1 VNVKLAIFNS
11 LLQKYKKKPQIG
23 YYFSGLIYSLPN
35 HKHCHFSPFIKYFFI
50 LGLPYVLK
58 NTSLR
63 MARLNLLEETR
74 FEKLPVSVFDNP
86 ATASVNVANRIAAL
100 IKEKQA
106 HNQTAVLGLATGATP
121 VAVYAELVRL
131 HREEQ
136 LSFYNV
142 ITFNLD
148 EYYPMKPGTEQSY
161 VTFMNEHLFNH
172 IDIPKGNINIPDG
185 TLPLEDIPAFCLAY
199 EHEIGKLG
207 GLDIQILGIGRT
219 GHIGFNEPGSAP
231 NSGTRLV
238 TLDDL
243 TRRDAARDFG
253 GKSFVPAK
261 AITMGIGTIFK
272 ARQIILMAWNK
283 KKASII
289 KKAVEGEISSDV
301 PATFLQLSQHVEFI
315 LDQDAASMLTRFDT
329 PWLVKD
335 CIWDEKLIR
344 KAVIWLANTL
354 QKPILKLTEEDFNN
368 HGMAQLA
375 IEKGP
380 VYNINIHI
388 FNKLQHTITGWPGG
402 KPHAD
407 DSQRPERAEPAKKR
421 VIIFSPHPD
430 DDVISMGGTFIRLV
444 DQQHDVHVAYQTS
457 GNTAVWDDDALR
469 FVEFSIDFAQKMS
482 LDSQDLKGIYTNMRS
497 FMESKQPNQVDT
509 AEIQSVKGLIRKGEA
524 TAAARYCGLSDD
536 HIHFMALPF
545 YETGKNQKNPVSQ
558 LDIDQTISLLKK
570 IKPEQIF
577 AAGDFEDPHGTHI
590 VCFNIIL
597 SAMIQLRKT
606 ESWAQDCWL
615 WMYRG
620 AWLEFD
626 THEIEMA
633 VPLSPQELMKKK
645 YAIFKHQSQKDRAV
659 FPGDDAREFW
669 ERAEDRNRETA
680 KAYDELGLAEYE
692 AMEAFVRWKF

>member
-1 VNVKLAIFNS
+1 
-11 LLQKYKKKPQIG
+11 
-23 YYFSGLIYSLPN
+23 
-35 HKHCHFSPFIKYFFI
+35 
-50 LGLPYVLK
+50 
-58 NTSLR
+58 

-74 FEKLPVSVFDNP
+74 FEKLPVSVFENP
-86 ATASVNVANRIAAL
+86 SEASIDVAHRIANI
-100 IKEKQA
+100 IKTKQQA
-106 HNQTAVLGLATGATP
+106 NENAVIGLATGATP
-121 VAVYAELVRL
+121 IEVYDELVRL
-131 HREEQ
+131 HKEEG
-136 LSFYNV
+136 LSFKNV

-148 EYYPMKPGTEQSY
+148 EYYPMQPDADQSY
-161 VTFMNEHLFNH
+161 VSFMNSHLFDH
-172 IDIPKGNINIPDG
+172 IDIERSNINIPDG
-185 TLPLEDIPAFCLAY
+185 TLKLEDIPAFCLEY
-199 EHEIGKLG
+199 EKKIEKLG
-207 GLDIQILGIGRT
+207 GLDVQILGIGRT

-253 GKSFVPAK
+253 GKSFVPTK
-261 AITMGIGTIFK
+261 AITMGIGTIFR
-272 ARQIILMAWNK
+272 AREIILMAWNR

-289 KKAVEGEISSDV
+289 RKAVEGEISSEV
-301 PATFLQLSQHVEFI
+301 PATYLQLSDHVEFI
-315 LDQDAASMLTRFDT
+315 LDREAASLLTRFDT

-335 CIWDEKLIR
+335 CVWDEKLTR

-354 QKPILKLTEEDFNN
+354 KKPILKLTEDDFNN

-375 IEKGP
+375 VEKGP

-402 KPHAD
+402 KANAD

-421 VIIFSPHPD
+421 AVIFSPHPD

-469 FVEFSIDFAQKMS
+469 FVEFGIDFAEKMGYPQEA
-482 LDSQDLKGIYTNMRS
+482 LQEKYDSMRA
-497 FMESKQPNQVDT
+497 FMADKKPNQVDT
-509 AEIQSVKGLIRKGEA
+509 KEIQTVKGLIRKGEA
-524 TAAARYCGLSDD
+524 IAGARYCGLEDD

-545 YETGKNQKNPVSQ
+545 YESGRNQKNPVTNVDVQ
-558 LDIDQTISLLKK
+558 LTIDLLQR
-570 IKPEQIF
+570 IKPHQIF

-597 SAMIQLRKT
+597 SAMNVLRET
-606 ESWAQDCWL
+606 EEWAKECWL

-620 AWLEFD
+620 AWLEFE

-633 VPLSPQELMKKK
+633 VPLSPQELEKKK

-659 FPGDDAREFW
+659 FPGDDSREFW
-669 ERAEDRNRETA
+669 KRAEDRNRETA
-680 KAYDELGLAEYE
+680 KSYDELGLAEYE
-692 AMEAFVRWKF
+692 AMEAFVRYKF

>member
-1 VNVKLAIFNS
+1 
-11 LLQKYKKKPQIG
+11 
-23 YYFSGLIYSLPN
+23 
-35 HKHCHFSPFIKYFFI
+35 
-50 LGLPYVLK
+50 
-58 NTSLR
+58 

-74 FEKLPVSVFDNP
+74 FEKLPVSVFENP
-86 ATASVNVANRIAAL
+86 KAASLSVAHRIGDL
-100 IKEKQA
+100 IKEKQK
-106 HNQTAVLGLATGATP
+106 NNSKAVLGLATGATP
-121 VAVYAELVRL
+121 IAVYAELVRM
-131 HREEQ
+131 HKEDG
-136 LSFYNV
+136 LSFKNV

-148 EYYPMKPGTEQSY
+148 EYYPMQPDAAQSY
-161 VTFMNEHLFNH
+161 VSFMNEHLFDH
-172 IDIPKGNINIPDG
+172 IDIDKNNVNIPDG
-185 TLPLEDIPAFCLAY
+185 TLKLEDIPAFCLNY
-199 EHEIGKLG
+199 EKKITEVG

-253 GKSFVPAK
+253 GKSFVPTK

-272 ARQIILMAWNK
+272 AREIILMAWNK

-289 KKAVEGEISSDV
+289 KKAVEGEISSEV
-301 PATFLQLSQHVEFI
+301 PATYLQLSDHVEFI
-315 LDQDAASMLTRFDT
+315 LDQDAASQLTRFDT

-335 CIWDEKLIR
+335 CVWDDVLTR

-354 QKPILKLTEEDFNN
+354 SKPILKLTEDDFNN
-368 HGMAQLA
+368 NGMAQLA
-375 IEKGP
+375 VEKGP

-402 KPHAD
+402 KPNAD

-421 VIIFSPHPD
+421 VVIFSPHPD

-444 DQQHDVHVAYQTS
+444 DQKHDVHVAYQTS

-469 FVEFSIDFAQKMS
+469 FVEFNIDFSEKMGMG
-482 LDSQDLKGIYTNMRS
+482 QQGMKDLYQNMRK
-497 FMESKQPNQVDT
+497 FIEKKQPNQVDT
-509 AEIQSVKGLIRKGEA
+509 PEIQSVKGLIRKGEA
-524 TAAARYCGLSDD
+524 IAGARYCGLEDD

-545 YETGKNQKNPVSQ
+545 YESGKNQKNPVTEK
-558 LDIDQTISLLKK
+558 DIELTMELLQK
-570 IKPEQIF
+570 IKPEQVF

-597 SAMIQLRKT
+597 AALQRLAKT
-606 ESWAQDCWL
+606 ESWVKDCWL
-615 WMYRG
+615 WLYRG
-620 AWLEFD
+620 AWLEFE
-626 THEIEMA
+626 TYEIEMA
-633 VPLSPQELMKKK
+633 VPLSPQEVERKKF
-645 YAIFKHQSQKDRAV
+645 AIFKHQSQKDRAV

-680 KAYDELGLAEYE
+680 QAYDNLGLAEYE
-692 AMEAFVRWKF
+692 AMEAFVRYKF